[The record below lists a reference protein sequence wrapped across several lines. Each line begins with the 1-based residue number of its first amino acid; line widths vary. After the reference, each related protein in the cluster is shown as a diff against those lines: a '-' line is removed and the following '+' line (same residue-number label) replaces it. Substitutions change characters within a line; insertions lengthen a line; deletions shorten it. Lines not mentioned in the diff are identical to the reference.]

1 MKNVDLSRNQNEQL
15 INHNSENKKKIQNLC
30 VVQVVKNKNF
40 NEKNDQSP
48 FDIKYLNNENISK
61 PGS

>member
-48 FDIKYLNNENISK
+48 FDIKYLNNENVSK

>member
-30 VVQVVKNKNF
+30 VVQAVKNKNF

-48 FDIKYLNNENISK
+48 FDIKYLNNENVSK

>member
-1 MKNVDLSRNQNEQL
+1 MKNVDQSRNQNEQL

-48 FDIKYLNNENISK
+48 FDIKYLNNENVSK